1 MKLPAA
7 SVWLGLAA
15 AAAGLFAFYAAQRYL
30 TDSSAE
36 VERAW
41 QARYAPRDVL
51 VAARDL
57 DPGRPLAAPDLA
69 KRAVPSAFVPGGAFE
84 PARLR
89 EVIGKPLL
97 LPLRA
102 GDPIVDSQVAG
113 RNETALAARLSDGA
127 RAVTVPVDEV
137 SSQAGL
143 VRPGDRVDLMLAEEI
158 ESSDERCI
166 RVKPLLES
174 LAVLATG
181 RVQGDAT
188 QGAEASA
195 PCVASPCTRPVAS
208 TASDS
213 SKGFTRMQRSSLL
226 SISSASM
233 RSTRSPGRTK
243 PACELTSSTG
253 TVTARAPSLS
263 RAASAVSL
271 RPATCEST
279 IGSPARSGNS
289 NGLPITSRK
298 RAGSNAP
305 PGTNAD
311 GTARLARSGAANG
324 RPGSRSRAATSTS
337 RGAYR
342 ACHARSTSAEL
353 SVR

>member
-84 PARLR
+84 PARLS

-181 RVQGDAT
+181 RVQGDVT
-188 QGAEASA
+188 QGAEA
-195 PCVASPCTRPVAS
+195 
-208 TASDS
+208 
-213 SKGFTRMQRSSLL
+213 LL
-226 SISSASM
+226 RRGIDA
-233 RSTRSPGRTK
+233 
-243 PACELTSSTG
+243 TSY
-253 TVTARAPSLS
+253 
-263 RAASAVSL
+263 
-271 RPATCEST
+271 ST
-279 IGSPARSGNS
+279 ITLDVTPEQAQQLALALRVGELIPLLRGDADTSPMQLVER
-289 NGLPITSRK
+289 IE
-298 RAGSNAP
+298 
-305 PGTNAD
+305 
-311 GTARLARSGAANG
+311 G
-324 RPGSRSRAATSTS
+324 RPGCARRGDAPSGERSPAAARGRNIELLIGGEASAQRTRLWVPLTAATKSS
-337 RGAYR
+337 RR
-342 ACHARSTSAEL
+342 EP
-353 SVR
+353 

>member
-188 QGAEASA
+188 QGAEA
-195 PCVASPCTRPVAS
+195 
-208 TASDS
+208 
-213 SKGFTRMQRSSLL
+213 LL
-226 SISSASM
+226 RRGIDA
-233 RSTRSPGRTK
+233 
-243 PACELTSSTG
+243 TSY
-253 TVTARAPSLS
+253 
-263 RAASAVSL
+263 
-271 RPATCEST
+271 ST
-279 IGSPARSGNS
+279 ITLDVTPEQAQQLALALRVGELIPLLRGDADTSPMQ
-289 NGLPITSRK
+289 
-298 RAGSNAP
+298 
-305 PGTNAD
+305 
-311 GTARLARSGAANG
+311 LAERIEG
-324 RPGSRSRAATSTS
+324 RPGCARRGDAPSGERSPAVARGRNIELLIGGEASAQRTRLWVPLTAATKSS
-337 RGAYR
+337 RR
-342 ACHARSTSAEL
+342 EP
-353 SVR
+353 

>member
-1 MKLPAA
+1 MSTVAERESIHTFGRCPSCHGHIAA
-7 SVWLGLAA
+7 LIS
-15 AAAGLFAFYAAQRYL
+15 R
-30 TDSSAE
+30 AE

-188 QGAEASA
+188 QGAEA
-195 PCVASPCTRPVAS
+195 
-208 TASDS
+208 
-213 SKGFTRMQRSSLL
+213 LL
-226 SISSASM
+226 RRGIDA
-233 RSTRSPGRTK
+233 
-243 PACELTSSTG
+243 TSY
-253 TVTARAPSLS
+253 
-263 RAASAVSL
+263 
-271 RPATCEST
+271 ST
-279 IGSPARSGNS
+279 ITLDVTPEQAQQLALALRVGELIPLLRGDADTSPMQ
-289 NGLPITSRK
+289 
-298 RAGSNAP
+298 
-305 PGTNAD
+305 
-311 GTARLARSGAANG
+311 LAERIEG
-324 RPGSRSRAATSTS
+324 RPGCARRGDAPSGERSPAAARGRNIELLIGGEASAQRTRLWVPLTAATKSS
-337 RGAYR
+337 RR
-342 ACHARSTSAEL
+342 EP
-353 SVR
+353 

>member
-84 PARLR
+84 PARLS

-188 QGAEASA
+188 QGAEA
-195 PCVASPCTRPVAS
+195 
-208 TASDS
+208 
-213 SKGFTRMQRSSLL
+213 LL
-226 SISSASM
+226 RRGIDA
-233 RSTRSPGRTK
+233 
-243 PACELTSSTG
+243 TSY
-253 TVTARAPSLS
+253 
-263 RAASAVSL
+263 
-271 RPATCEST
+271 ST
-279 IGSPARSGNS
+279 ITLDVTPEQAQQLALALRVGELIPLLRGD
-289 NGLPITSRK
+289 
-298 RAGSNAP
+298 
-305 PGTNAD
+305 AD
-311 GTARLARSGAANG
+311 
-324 RPGSRSRAATSTS
+324 
-337 RGAYR
+337 
-342 ACHARSTSAEL
+342 
-353 SVR
+353 